1 MTAVGH
7 FKSRSLYYPGRNECK
22 VGQNNLP
29 LYFFLGYIV
38 FVYHEHEP
46 SGIFL
51 TGVQLHIL
59 LVNLLLATIRSLN
72 FCKRGEC
79 WLPH

>member
-1 MTAVGH
+1 MQ
-7 FKSRSLYYPGRNECK
+7 SRSEQFTSL
-22 VGQNNLP
+22 
-29 LYFFLGYIV
+29 FFSWLV

-59 LVNLLLATIRSLN
+59 LVYLLLATIRSLN
-72 FCKRGEC
+72 FCKRGEF